1 MFDMLNIMMIGI
13 YILVIPIVIYS
24 VKQAVNFVK
33 ELSEDTEE
41 W

>member
-1 MFDMLNIMMIGI
+1 MFDVLNTMMIGI
-13 YILVIPIVIYS
+13 YILVIPIVLYS
-24 VKQAVNFVK
+24 VKQAVSFIK